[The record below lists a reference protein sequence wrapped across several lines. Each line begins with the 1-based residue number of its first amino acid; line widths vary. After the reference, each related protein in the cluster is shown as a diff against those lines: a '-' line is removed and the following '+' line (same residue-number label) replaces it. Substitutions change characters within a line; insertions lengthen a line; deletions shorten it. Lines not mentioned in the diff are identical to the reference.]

1 MYGRESGASQADV
14 DRLVELTSTSSLG
27 VDGTAA
33 DAAAAADADAMKDM
47 AEEAQPERT
56 DAPVA
61 STKTRSWFRSPLV
74 VAGTFAVTLAVG
86 IVGGLGIAV
95 ALPPEPVQGI
105 VPPDASMFRSESI
118 IYYGEIDG
126 VRVWTGDRI
135 EEDRQCLMA
144 LRVASGAGGIS
155 CAGPPNWNVVVDIP
169 STDDEPVELRVSMDL
184 SNSRARPVVDS
195 ARS

>member
-1 MYGRESGASQADV
+1 
-14 DRLVELTSTSSLG
+14 
-27 VDGTAA
+27 
-33 DAAAAADADAMKDM
+33 MKDV

-74 VAGTFAVTLAVG
+74 AGTFAVTLSVG
-86 IVGGLGIAV
+86 VVGGLGIAV
-95 ALPPEPVQGI
+95 ALPPEPVQDV

-135 EEDRQCLMA
+135 EEDRQCLIA

-155 CAGPPNWNVVVDIP
+155 CAGPPMQHDQ
-169 STDDEPVELRVSMDL
+169 D
-184 SNSRARPVVDS
+184 SR
-195 ARS
+195 